1 MTSPASAAAGLG
13 VVWRLASATTLM
25 LMAFAMCGP
34 VLAVLLQQR
43 GHAST
48 TIGAFAMIQ
57 FAVIG
62 LLIPVVPRVIAR
74 WGIVRAYRL
83 GAALE
88 LAGAFGYAMGDGLAV
103 WALASLVAGAGGALL
118 WNGTE
123 ALLAREAPAD
133 KRGRVMGLYQT
144 ALGAALALG
153 PFMPALLG
161 LSAREALW
169 AGALLIGACFAIAL
183 TVPLHA
189 TTEPAHEDQASTWQ
203 ALRQVPLLAAMA
215 FAGGVFEAGLNS
227 VSAAYASS
235 TGMNLSLAASVAGAI
250 GVGSFLLQY
259 PAGWVADHLSLRWVF
274 RGAALVLL
282 AASGCFRF
290 AAEMPWLLW
299 PVGFVWGGVG
309 GALYTLCMVQV
320 AHAFAGR
327 GAAGGAAAII
337 TGYTMG
343 GMVGPVASGAALQ
356 WAGPTGLSIVLGALA
371 ILAVAIAGRAAGRG

>member
-1 MTSPASAAAGLG
+1 MQAVASGGLG
-13 VVWRLASATTLM
+13 VVWRLGAATTLM

-43 GHAST
+43 GHST
-48 TIGAFAMIQ
+48 LAIGVFAMLQFLVIGA
-57 FAVIG
+57 
-62 LLIPVVPRVIAR
+62 LIPVVPRAISR
-74 WGIVRAYRL
+74 WGIVRAYRA

-88 LAGAFGYAMGDGLAV
+88 LAGAFGFALADGLWPWAV
-103 WALASLVAGAGGALL
+103 ASLVAGAGGALL

-161 LSAREALW
+161 LTARNALW
-169 AGALLIGACFAIAL
+169 AGALLIAVCFAIAL

-189 TTEPAHEDQASTWQ
+189 TTEPAHEEQAGTWQ

-235 TGMNLSLAASVAGAI
+235 TGMSLSAAASVAGAI
-250 GVGSFLLQY
+250 GVGSFLFQY
-259 PAGWVADHLSLRWVF
+259 PAGWVADHIALKRVF
-274 RGAALVLL
+274 RGAAAVLL
-282 AASGCFRF
+282 LASVAFRF
-290 AAEMPWLLW
+290 AGDAAWLLW

-337 TGYTMG
+337 TGYTLG
-343 GMVGPVASGAALQ
+343 GMVGPVTSGAALQ
-356 WAGPTGLSIVLGALA
+356 WAGPPGLSVALGALA
-371 ILAVAIAGRAAGRG
+371 VTAFAVSGRAARIG